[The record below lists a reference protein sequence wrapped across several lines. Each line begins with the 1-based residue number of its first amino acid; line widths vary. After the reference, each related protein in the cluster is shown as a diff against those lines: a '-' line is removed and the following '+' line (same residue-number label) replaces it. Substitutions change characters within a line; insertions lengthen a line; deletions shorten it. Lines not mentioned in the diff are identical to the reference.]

1 MLGRAVNELDR
12 ERPYVIV
19 LLTYCGVCGVLRF
32 AFAHSLAHLSCP
44 CDSPRLKTRTIVC
57 LNFSDG
63 RMRHVTCIKH

>member
-32 AFAHSLAHLSCP
+32 AATLLGTLS
-44 CDSPRLKTRTIVC
+44 
-57 LNFSDG
+57 
-63 RMRHVTCIKH
+63 